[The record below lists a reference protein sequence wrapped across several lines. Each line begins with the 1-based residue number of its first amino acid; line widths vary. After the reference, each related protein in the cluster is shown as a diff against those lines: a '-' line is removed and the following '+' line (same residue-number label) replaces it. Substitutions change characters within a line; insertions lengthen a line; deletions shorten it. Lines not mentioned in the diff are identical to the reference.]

1 VEKFLPGGPIVD
13 RLNEIISDLENP
25 VESTRIRAVVNLVRS
40 GQPKVIPH
48 LERSAEH
55 DESPQIRYL
64 ARKGLKLLKDRA
76 LNSEQRKTEVEHFG
90 RDAGHTVTDLVKSHD
105 TEERRRGF
113 QLAAYLKDA
122 SLYPL
127 LENAYIRE
135 EVPIVKPSMLSVL
148 TILDKEKAIPHIRE
162 ALKSP
167 EHRLRAA
174 AVETA
179 GMVMSDELVDCI
191 IPRLN
196 DRDNRVAA
204 NAALAL
210 KEHGSAAV
218 LKSLERMLDSPD
230 VGRRDSAVFALA
242 EMKCEAALP
251 LLARA
256 CLDDMKTV
264 RGKAVEGLKTLAE
277 RGAQQAGE
285 LLEKVRREDKEGLA
299 DFFTLAAGES
309 VTVDLYHEDFS
320 VRLQAVKD
328 LVKSANHSML
338 QDLKEALQQ
347 EHDTFVASAMV
358 RALGELGSSDDITA
372 VTPHLESRDP
382 RIRANAVEAAARLAP
397 AGDTLKLLLPTL
409 KDGNNRVRANAV
421 VALAKIFP
429 REAIEAL
436 RTMVEE
442 PDIRMKLSAAYA
454 CLETASDEAV
464 ELLKTMASERDLR
477 IAEKALTSLSLLK
490 DRGHPAATE
499 ALKQLEKRDENLA
512 DTDSFVAF
520 EDGSVIH
527 LTPGPDT
534 ESTGDDEQLPGQM
547 SVISPLKS
555 EYGLESNVD
564 LHQPE
569 ESVFHSSSTR
579 DKYVISGE
587 VGRGGMG
594 VILNAV
600 DTDIRREVAMKVI
613 TGRRGESRD
622 YLERFVGEAQ
632 VQGQLE
638 HPNICPVHELGVDR
652 DGRVYFTMKIVK
664 GSSLAEMI
672 KQARE
677 SGGTADSR
685 RLTNALNIFLK
696 ICDGMAF
703 AHSRGVIHRDLKP
716 DNIMVGDFGE
726 VYVMDWG
733 LAKII
738 GREDDRMDGLVITD
752 RSEED
757 GEMKTMTGSV
767 VGTPSY
773 MPPEQ
778 SKGIVEEM
786 DERSD
791 IYSLGGLLYELLS
804 LERPFTGKTP
814 WEILEKVTG
823 EPPVPPSTQAPEQN
837 ISPELDTVVLKCLE
851 KDKEDRYGS
860 IQELKHDVE
869 LFLSGRP
876 IEAMEYS
883 PWQVFAKWMS
893 RNRVLTAAIAA
904 VVSVIVV
911 SCIVGYINNVEKKNI
926 AEEALVKVKRES
938 DRTKDAL
945 AQVEEQKL
953 IAEANEKK
961 AKIAQADAEQQKS
974 IAEDERHKAEER
986 LVKSLVSAG
995 RLAEDNRNI
1004 REAMEHYKEAKAIM
1018 RSLKKPIHPYIDL
1031 DIWRAVN
1038 CGGGFQTTIARIP
1051 FKTDVRAVTFSPDGR
1066 SLIIGCDG
1074 QGDPTNPNHPE
1085 STELIF
1091 LYNLDSG
1098 KLSPLSDTDGF
1109 GVLCLSTHPKDN
1121 KLAFGKRL
1129 GAVKIWDLAQPPRLS
1144 FLGIHRKDANFVAFS
1159 PDGKLL
1165 ASGGEEKTVH
1175 LWDLQQQTNLK
1186 TIADFKRS
1194 VLSGVFSSDGNY
1206 LVTGT
1211 RNYVVKV
1218 FDVATGELKTTL
1230 WGHSDHVDTVAA
1242 SPSGKIIAS
1251 GSRDNTIK
1259 IWDFERIKTDWKR
1272 TEPVTL
1278 RGHGENVE
1286 SIDFSPDGQVLASG
1300 SADGTVKLWQVG
1312 RKEEATT
1319 SILHTVKKTALTTI
1333 RDHSGIVYGVAFS
1346 PDGMLLAS
1354 GGKDDN
1360 VIVRH
1365 VGDIITIPFT
1375 FETGT
1380 MKGGTSQPATATGSF
1395 SLKVDSLAFSADGK
1409 RIFAGPDGDGAA
1421 PIRSWDTTGR
1431 PVHTFP
1437 GHWRTVLSL
1446 AVSPDG
1452 TLLASGSRD
1461 GALKLWDI
1469 ENNSY
1474 ITTFDRGGFFAL
1486 LTDQDYDIHTLG
1498 FSPDGTLLAAGTK
1511 DCSVDIW
1518 NVSSRTLVRSLKI
1531 FNDDI
1536 KTLVFSPDGTRL
1548 ATGEKNGAIS
1558 LWDAS
1563 SSQLLKTTWG
1573 HEGNVYDL
1581 AFSPDGKLLISAGQ
1595 DNFLKLWDAH
1605 TLAPFGQL
1613 EGHRGDVTSVCF
1625 RPDGKLM
1632 VSGSVDDTVKI
1643 WDTATFKC
1651 LETFS
1656 EHNGDVTDVL
1666 FSPDGKLLA
1675 TGSADRTI
1683 KLWRFGDIFKPLSF
1697 APRDTHEK
1705 QP

>member
-1 VEKFLPGGPIVD
+1 MN

-25 VESTRIRAVVNLVRS
+25 IESTRIRAVVNLVRS
-40 GQPKVIPH
+40 GQPNVIPL

-76 LNSEQRKTEVEHFG
+76 LSNEQRKNEVEHFG
-90 RDAGHTVTDLVKSHD
+90 RDAGHTVTDLVSSHD
-105 TEERRRGF
+105 AEERRRGF
-113 QLAAYLKDA
+113 QLAAYLNDV
-122 SLYPL
+122 SLYPV
-127 LENAYIRE
+127 LENAYILE
-135 EVPIVKPSMLSVL
+135 EVPIVKPFMLSVL
-148 TILDKEKAIPHIRE
+148 AILDKEKAIQHIRD

-179 GMVMSDELVDCI
+179 GLVMSDELLDGI

-230 VGRRDSAVFALA
+230 VGRRDSAAFALA
-242 EMKCEAALP
+242 EMRSEAALP
-251 LLARA
+251 LLVRA
-256 CLDDMKTV
+256 SLDDMKTV
-264 RGKAVEGLKTLAE
+264 RGKAVEGLKKLAE
-277 RGAQQAGE
+277 RGVQQAGE
-285 LLEKVRREDKEGLA
+285 LLEKVSREDKEGLA
-299 DFFTLAAGES
+299 DFFTLAAGG
-309 VTVDLYHEDFS
+309 TAATDLYHEDFS

-328 LVKSANHSML
+328 LVKSANRSMI

-347 EHDTFVASAMV
+347 ERDTFVASAMV
-358 RALGELGSSDDITA
+358 RAIGELGSNDDFTA
-372 VTPHLESRDP
+372 VIPYLESRDP
-382 RIRANAVEAAARLAP
+382 RIRANAVEAAANLASEAAASLAP
-397 AGDTLKLLLPTL
+397 ASDMLKLLLPAL

-421 VALAKIFP
+421 VALTKP
-429 REAIEAL
+429 YPGEAIEAL
-436 RTMVEE
+436 RTMAGE
-442 PDIRMKLSAAYA
+442 PAIRMKLSAAYA
-454 CLETASDEAV
+454 CLETGSDEAV
-464 ELLKTMASERDLR
+464 ELLKNMASERDLR
-477 IAEKALTSLSLLK
+477 ISEKALSSLSLLK
-490 DRGHPAATE
+490 DRGHPAAAE
-499 ALKQLEKRDENLA
+499 ALIQLQKEDEELA

-527 LTPGPDT
+527 LTPGPDMET
-534 ESTGDDEQLPGQM
+534 AGDKELLSGQM

-555 EYGLESNVD
+555 EYGLESDID
-564 LHQPE
+564 LQLPKKTA
-569 ESVFHSSSTR
+569 FHGPSTR
-579 DKYVISGE
+579 EKYVISGE

-613 TGRRGESRD
+613 TGRRSESRD

-638 HPNICPVHELGVDR
+638 HPNICPVHELGVDS
-652 DGRVYFTMKIVK
+652 DGRVYFTMKMVK

-672 KQARE
+672 EQTRQ
-677 SGGTADSR
+677 SGGTADPR
-685 RLTNALNIFLK
+685 RLTNVLNIFLK

-752 RSEED
+752 RFEED

-767 VGTPSY
+767 VGTPAY

-791 IYSLGGLLYELLS
+791 IYSLGGLLYELLA

-823 EPPVPPSTQAPEQN
+823 EPPVPPSERAEEQN
-837 ISPELDTVVLKCLE
+837 ISPELDAVVLKCLE
-851 KDKEDRYGS
+851 KKKEDRYGS

-876 IEAMEYS
+876 IESMEYS
-883 PWQVFAKWMS
+883 PWQVFAKWMG

-904 VVSVIVV
+904 IVSVIIV
-911 SCIVGYINNVEKKNI
+911 SCIVGYMNNVDKKNM
-926 AEEALVKVKRES
+926 AEEALVKVKQER
-938 DRTKDAL
+938 DRTRDAL

-953 IAEANEKK
+953 IAEANERTAK
-961 AKIAQADAEQQKS
+961 AAQAEAEQQKS

-995 RLAEDNRNI
+995 RLAEDNRHI
-1004 REAMEHYKEAKAIM
+1004 HEAVEHYQEAKAIM
-1018 RSLKKPIHPYIDL
+1018 QSLKRPVHPYINL
-1031 DIWRAVN
+1031 DIWRAMN
-1038 CGGGFQTTIARIP
+1038 CSGGFQIVVARIDL
-1051 FKTDVRAVTFSPDGR
+1051 KGDVRAVTFSPDGR
-1066 SLIIGCDG
+1066 SLLIGCDVK
-1074 QGDPTNPNHPE
+1074 GDQSNMNDPE
-1085 STELIF
+1085 RTRLIYR
-1091 LYNLDSG
+1091 YNLDTE
-1098 KLSPLSDTDGF
+1098 KLVPYQDTEGY
-1109 GVLCLSTHPKDN
+1109 GVLCLSSHPRSN
-1121 KLAFGKRL
+1121 KLAFGKRN
-1129 GAVKIWDLAQPPRLS
+1129 GTVKIWDLAPPPRLS
-1144 FLGIHRKDANFVAFS
+1144 LLGSHQKDVHFVAFS

-1165 ASGGEEKTVH
+1165 ASGGEDNTVH
-1175 LWDLQQQTNLK
+1175 LWDLDQQK
-1186 TIADFKRS
+1186 PRETITDYKRTI
-1194 VLSGVFSSDGNY
+1194 LSGNFSPDGRY

-1211 RNYVVKV
+1211 RNYLVKV
-1218 FDVATGELKTTL
+1218 LDVATGELKIAL
-1230 WGHSDHVDTVAA
+1230 WGHSDHIDAVAF
-1242 SPSGKIIAS
+1242 SPNGKIIAS

-1259 IWDFERIKTDWKR
+1259 IWDFAKIQTDWNR
-1272 TEPVTL
+1272 VEPVTL
-1278 RGHGENVE
+1278 RGHGDNIE
-1286 SIDFSPDGQVLASG
+1286 SISFSPEGQVLASG

-1312 RKEEATT
+1312 RNEEVTT
-1319 SILHTVKKTALTTI
+1319 SILHTVKKDALTTI
-1333 RDHSGIVYGVAFS
+1333 RNHDDIVYGVAFS
-1346 PDGMLLAS
+1346 PDGRFLAS
-1354 GGKDDN
+1354 GSKDDSA
-1360 VIVRH
+1360 IIRS

-1375 FETGT
+1375 FETGAT
-1380 MKGGTSQPATATGSF
+1380 KGETTQPASSPSAF
-1395 SLKVDSLAFSADGK
+1395 SLKVDSLAFSADSN
-1409 RIFAGPDGDGAA
+1409 RIFAGADGDGAA
-1421 PIRSWDTTGR
+1421 PIRCWDSTTGR
-1431 PVHTFP
+1431 SIHTFS

-1461 GALKLWDI
+1461 GAMKLWDI
-1469 ENNSY
+1469 ENNAY
-1474 ITTFDRGGFFAL
+1474 ITTFDRGGFFDL
-1486 LTDQDYDIHTLG
+1486 LTDEDHDIHTLD
-1498 FSPDGTLLAAGTK
+1498 FSPDGTLLALGTK

-1518 NVSSRTLVRSLKI
+1518 NVSSRTFAGSLES
-1531 FNDDI
+1531 FNNDI
-1536 KTLVFSPDGTRL
+1536 KALVFSPDGTSL
-1548 ATGEKNGAIS
+1548 ATAEKHGIIS
-1558 LWDAS
+1558 LWDIS
-1563 SSQLLKTTWG
+1563 SKKLLTKVQG
-1573 HEGNVYDL
+1573 HNDAIDDL
-1581 AFSPDGKLLISAGQ
+1581 AFSPNGKLLVSAGK
-1595 DNFLKLWDAH
+1595 DNYLKLWNAR
-1605 TLAPFGQL
+1605 TLTSLGQL
-1613 EGHRGDVTSVCF
+1613 EGHDGDVTSVCF

-1643 WDTATFKC
+1643 WDTATWKC
-1651 LETFS
+1651 LETFL
-1656 EHNGDVTDVL
+1656 EHSGDVTDVL
-1666 FSPDGKLLA
+1666 FSPDGKVLA

-1683 KLWRFGDIFKPLSF
+1683 KLWRFGDIFEPLSF
-1697 APRDTHEK
+1697 ESGYTNEK